1 MNEKLE
7 KINNIEYIDIC
18 KIENYKYKFSENLK
32 LVIII
37 YKQKKFKLILNF
49 FKFNLKNL
57 KFYLINF
64 IFKYTKFYSKYFFIK
79 QILGKII
86 KDNRAQA
93 YE

>member
-1 MNEKLE
+1 M
-7 KINNIEYIDIC
+7 
-18 KIENYKYKFSENLK
+18 
-32 LVIII
+32 
-37 YKQKKFKLILNF
+37 ILNF

-93 YE
+93 YEWNFEIFSCSYQDASL